1 MVNIK
6 GLNKHHLLQLM
17 CSKQNIVTTF
27 WELQQI
33 DTSELEPELKFVNY
47 HKGVKIYI
55 DFRDD
60 EVNSYVYNHNA
71 GEDNKLE
78 KIVECMRKLMKKEIV
93 ECMRE
98 LMKKAEEAEYPEY
111 ILEKSESE
119 EEKEL
124 EEYINDQN
132 YQNNSHYI
140 NGQYMDNDEICDYY
154 KSLDIWDKM

>member
-17 CSKQNIVTTF
+17 CSNQNIVTMF
-27 WELQQI
+27 WGLCQT
-33 DTSELEPELKFVNY
+33 DAPEPETELKFVDY
-47 HKGVKIYI
+47 HMGVKIYI

-60 EVNSYVYNHNA
+60 EVNSFVYNRDA
-71 GEDNKLE
+71 GQDNKLE
-78 KIVECMRKLMKKEIV
+78 KIVECMR
-93 ECMRE
+93 E
-98 LMKKAEEAEYPEY
+98 LMQEEEAEEAEEAEEEYPEY
-111 ILEKSESE
+111 MLERSESE

-124 EEYINDQN
+124 EEYKNDQN

-140 NGQYMDNDEICDYY
+140 NGQYMDNDEMCDYY

>member
-17 CSKQNIVTTF
+17 CSNQNIVTMF
-27 WELQQI
+27 WGLCQT
-33 DTSELEPELKFVNY
+33 DTPETELKFVDY
-47 HKGVKIYI
+47 HMGVKICI

-60 EVNSYVYNHNA
+60 EVNSIVYNRDA
-71 GEDNKLE
+71 GQDNKLE
-78 KIVECMRKLMKKEIV
+78 KIVECMR
-93 ECMRE
+93 E
-98 LMKKAEEAEYPEY
+98 LMQEEEYPEY
-111 ILEKSESE
+111 MLERSESE

-124 EEYINDQN
+124 EEYKNDQN

-140 NGQYMDNDEICDYY
+140 NGQYMDNDEMCDYY

>member
-17 CSKQNIVTTF
+17 CSNQNIVTMF
-27 WELQQI
+27 WGLCQT
-33 DTSELEPELKFVNY
+33 DTPETELKFVDY
-47 HKGVKIYI
+47 HMGVKICI

-60 EVNSYVYNHNA
+60 EVNSIVYNRDA
-71 GEDNKLE
+71 GQDNKLE
-78 KIVECMRKLMKKEIV
+78 KIVECMR
-93 ECMRE
+93 E
-98 LMKKAEEAEYPEY
+98 LMQEEAAEEEAEEEYPEY
-111 ILEKSESE
+111 MLERSESE

-140 NGQYMDNDEICDYY
+140 NGQYMDNDEMCDYY
-154 KSLDIWDKM
+154 KSLDIWDKE

>member
-17 CSKQNIVTTF
+17 CSNQNIVTMF
-27 WELQQI
+27 WGLCQT
-33 DTSELEPELKFVNY
+33 DTPEPETELKFVDY
-47 HKGVKIYI
+47 HMGVKICI

-60 EVNSYVYNHNA
+60 EVNSFVYNRDA
-71 GEDNKLE
+71 GQDNKLE
-78 KIVECMRKLMKKEIV
+78 KIVECMRKLTLE
-93 ECMRE
+93 
-98 LMKKAEEAEYPEY
+98 AEEAEAEEYPEY
-111 ILEKSESE
+111 MLERSKSE

-140 NGQYMDNDEICDYY
+140 NGQYMDNDEMCDYY

>member
-17 CSKQNIVTTF
+17 CSNQNIVTMF
-27 WELQQI
+27 WGLCQT
-33 DTSELEPELKFVNY
+33 DTPEPETELKFVDY
-47 HKGVKIYI
+47 HMGVKICI

-60 EVNSYVYNHNA
+60 EVNSFVYNRDA
-71 GEDNKLE
+71 GQDNKLE
-78 KIVECMRKLMKKEIV
+78 KIVECMR
-93 ECMRE
+93 E
-98 LMKKAEEAEYPEY
+98 LMQEEAAEEAAEEAEKEYPEY
-111 ILEKSESE
+111 MLERSESE

-124 EEYINDQN
+124 EEYKNDQN

-140 NGQYMDNDEICDYY
+140 NGQYMDNDEMCDYY

>member
-17 CSKQNIVTTF
+17 CSNQNIVTMF
-27 WELQQI
+27 WGLCQT
-33 DTSELEPELKFVNY
+33 DTPEPERELKFVDY
-47 HKGVKIYI
+47 HMGVKICI

-60 EVNSYVYNHNA
+60 EVNSFVYNRDA
-71 GEDNKLE
+71 GQDNKLE
-78 KIVECMRKLMKKEIV
+78 KIVECMR
-93 ECMRE
+93 E
-98 LMKKAEEAEYPEY
+98 LMQEEEAEEAEEAEEEYPEY
-111 ILEKSESE
+111 MLERSESE

-124 EEYINDQN
+124 EEYKNDQN

-140 NGQYMDNDEICDYY
+140 NGQYMDNDEMCDYY